1 MVSHCN
7 FILPTVTYPTDS
19 YQNESKKRKM
29 KKSIPLPL
37 FIVILFIT
45 CTAFSANRVDIE
57 EYALKSTIIYKILKF
72 TQWPQPANKN
82 KPFTI
87 SILGKTTPGKEI
99 KIPWDG
105 TVDKRRII
113 VRKIRDLSE
122 INDSEVLFITSSEAY
137 RIDAILDYIGNK
149 PILTVGDTHGFGQKG
164 VIINLY
170 VQKNSVKF
178 EINHEASKKASLQMH
193 SQLYVIG
200 RVVKTKK

>member
-1 MVSHCN
+1 MN
-7 FILPTVTYPTDS
+7 LR
-19 YQNESKKRKM
+19 KRK

-37 FIVILFIT
+37 LAVIIFIT
-45 CTAFSANRVDIE
+45 FTAFSVNSLAID
-57 EYALKSTIIYKILKF
+57 EYAIKSTIIYKILKF
-72 TQWPQPANKN
+72 TQWPQPANEN

-87 SILGKTTPGKEI
+87 SILGKTEPGKDI

-105 TVDKRRII
+105 TVDKRRIV

-137 RIDAILDYIGNK
+137 RIDAILDYIGHK
-149 PILTVGDTHGFGQKG
+149 PILTVGDTTGFGQKG

-170 VQKNSVKF
+170 IHKNSVKF